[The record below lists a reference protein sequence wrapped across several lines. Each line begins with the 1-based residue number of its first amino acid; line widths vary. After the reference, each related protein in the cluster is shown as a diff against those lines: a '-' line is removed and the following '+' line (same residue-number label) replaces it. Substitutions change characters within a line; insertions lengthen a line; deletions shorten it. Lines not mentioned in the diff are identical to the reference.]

1 MSDYP
6 TGLSRFFQPPPPRP
20 TPDLRLNRIAD
31 ALERIADHLSGAA
44 QPAAPDM
51 SAALEADYQ
60 RGRAEERADAVRF
73 LQHHGNQPG
82 SVLLT
87 AARALGYGDHVGAA
101 TSDQENY
108 GDGPQ

>member
-31 ALERIADHLSGAA
+31 ALERIADHLTRDA

-51 SAALEADYQ
+51 SAALEAEYQ
-60 RGRAEERADAVRF
+60 RGRADGAHAQREADKW
-73 LQHHGNQPG
+73 H
-82 SVLLT
+82 LT
-87 AARALGYGDHVGAA
+87 DAYLPDAARALSTHLLITDA
-101 TSDQENY
+101 TTDAENY